1 MTLLT
6 VEGLSIEAPGG
17 RELVRD
23 VALDVEPGEIVG
35 IVGESGSG
43 KTMTALSLLGLL
55 PDGVRSVRGS
65 ADLGGEP
72 FLRDGRL
79 LKRPN
84 TTMIFQ
90 NPTAALNP
98 TMRIGAQLVRLLA
111 FLDARGNGKREGRTS
126 RSGGASAPSR
136 CWTRWAS
143 RIRARSWAA
152 IRTSFRAA

>member
-1 MTLLT
+1 
-6 VEGLSIEAPGG
+6 
-17 RELVRD
+17 
-23 VALDVEPGEIVG
+23 
-35 IVGESGSG
+35 
-43 KTMTALSLLGLL
+43 MTALSLLGLL